1 MTDDVSVP
9 GEMGVDP
16 NVATS
21 MHDLREADFGLKQI
35 KRGDVLTGTILR
47 VSPTEILVDINTKSE
62 GVITGEELDK
72 VSADMLS
79 ELKVGD
85 SVQAYVVNPQD
96 RNGNV
101 ALALTRTQASRDWA
115 EAEELNTTQDVFE
128 GVVAGYNKGGLIV
141 KVGKIRGF
149 VPASQL
155 VSLGRAEEG
164 ADPNNRLMAMV
175 GRKLYLKVIEL
186 DREQNRL
193 ILSERAAQRQVR
205 KIQKEKMLTELK
217 EGDERE
223 GEVISLADFG
233 AFIDLGGADG
243 LVHLSEI
250 TWTPINHP
258 SEVLKPGQK
267 VRVVVLK
274 VDPDHKRVGLS
285 IKRLAQDPWASIE
298 VRYKVGQL
306 VEGEIT
312 KMAKFGAFARIKDDD
327 AIEGLVHVSELS
339 DKRIGHP
346 KEVVKEG
353 QMVTLRVIRIDAGK
367 RRLGLSLKRVAQSD
381 YLDDDW
387 RQALDLA
394 NASEPEAVSL
404 PVDSPP
410 VDSPPADSPPPIHPR
425 RIHLRLSNHRNSYR

>member
-1 MTDDVSVP
+1 MTDDVSMP
-9 GEMGVDP
+9 GEVGVDP
-16 NVATS
+16 HVATS
-21 MHDLREADFGLKQI
+21 MHDLLEADFGLKQI

-115 EAEELNTTQDVFE
+115 EAEELNTSQDVFE

-155 VSLGRAEEG
+155 VSLGKAEEG

-205 KIQKEKMLTELK
+205 KLQKEKMLTELK

-250 TWTPINHP
+250 TWKPINHP
-258 SEVLKPGQK
+258 SEALKPGQK

-387 RQALDLA
+387 RQALDLV
-394 NASEPEAVSL
+394 NASEPETVSPSVDSL

-410 VDSPPADSPPPIHPR
+410 VASLPADSPVAE
-425 RIHLRLSNHRNSYR
+425 

>member
-1 MTDDVSVP
+1 MTDEVNVS

-16 NVATS
+16 NMATS
-21 MHDLREADFGLKQI
+21 MHDLLEADFGLKQI

-62 GVITGEELDK
+62 GVIVGEELEK
-72 VSADMLS
+72 VPADVLA

-85 SVQAYVVNPQD
+85 SVQTYVVNPQD

-155 VSLGRAEEG
+155 VSLGKAEEG
-164 ADPNNRLMAMV
+164 ADPNKRLMAMV

-205 KIQKEKMLTELK
+205 KLQKEKMLTELK

-250 TWTPINHP
+250 TWKPITHP
-258 SEVLKPGQK
+258 SEALKPGQK

-285 IKRLAQDPWASIE
+285 IKRLEKDPWASIE
-298 VRYKVGQL
+298 ERYKVGQL

-327 AIEGLVHVSELS
+327 AIEGLIHVSELS

-353 QMVTLRVIRIDAGK
+353 QMVTLRVIRIDASK

-381 YLDDDW
+381 YMDDDW
-387 RQALDLA
+387 RQALDMA
-394 NASEPEAVSL
+394 NEG
-404 PVDSPP
+404 DG
-410 VDSPPADSPPPIHPR
+410 ADS
-425 RIHLRLSNHRNSYR
+425 SAAE

>member
-1 MTDDVSVP
+1 
-9 GEMGVDP
+9 
-16 NVATS
+16 
-21 MHDLREADFGLKQI
+21 
-35 KRGDVLTGTILR
+35 
-47 VSPTEILVDINTKSE
+47 
-62 GVITGEELDK
+62 
-72 VSADMLS
+72 
-79 ELKVGD
+79 
-85 SVQAYVVNPQD
+85 
-96 RNGNV
+96 
-101 ALALTRTQASRDWA
+101 
-115 EAEELNTTQDVFE
+115 
-128 GVVAGYNKGGLIV
+128 
-141 KVGKIRGF
+141 
-149 VPASQL
+149 
-155 VSLGRAEEG
+155 
-164 ADPNNRLMAMV
+164 MV

-250 TWTPINHP
+250 TWKPINHP
-258 SEVLKPGQK
+258 SEALKPGQK
-267 VRVVVLK
+267 VHVVVLK

-285 IKRLAQDPWASIE
+285 IKRLEKDPWASIE
-298 VRYKVGQL
+298 ERYKVGQL

-327 AIEGLVHVSELS
+327 AIEGLIHVSELS

-353 QMVTLRVIRIDAGK
+353 QMVTLRVIRIDASK

-381 YLDDDW
+381 YMDDDW
-387 RQALDLA
+387 RQALDIV
-394 NASEPEAVSL
+394 NDDE
-404 PVDSPP
+404 
-410 VDSPPADSPPPIHPR
+410 ADSP
-425 RIHLRLSNHRNSYR
+425 SAE

>member
-9 GEMGVDP
+9 GEMGAEP
-16 NVATS
+16 TVATS

-47 VSPTEILVDINTKSE
+47 VSPTEILVDINTKTE

-72 VSADMLS
+72 VQPDVLS

-85 SVQAYVVNPQD
+85 SVQTYVVNPQD

-155 VSLGRAEEG
+155 VSLGKSEEG
-164 ADPNNRLMAMV
+164 ADPNKRLMAMV

-205 KIQKEKMLTELK
+205 KMQKEKMLTELK
-217 EGDERE
+217 EGDERD

-258 SEVLKPGQK
+258 SEALKPGQK

-285 IKRLAQDPWASIE
+285 IKRLEQDPWASIE

-312 KMAKFGAFARIKDDD
+312 KMAKFGAFARITGDD
-327 AIEGLVHVSELS
+327 AIEGLIHVSELS

-353 QMVTLRVIRIDAGK
+353 QMVTLRVIRIDASK

-381 YLDDDW
+381 YMDDDW
-387 RQALDLA
+387 RQALDLV
-394 NASEPEAVSL
+394 NESELE
-404 PVDSPP
+404 
-410 VDSPPADSPPPIHPR
+410 ADSPAAE
-425 RIHLRLSNHRNSYR
+425 

>member
-1 MTDDVSVP
+1 MTDEVNVS

-16 NVATS
+16 SVATS
-21 MHDLREADFGLKQI
+21 MHDLLEADFGLKQI

-47 VSPTEILVDINTKSE
+47 VSSTEILVDINTKSE
-62 GVITGEELDK
+62 GVIVGEELEK
-72 VSADMLS
+72 VPPDVLA

-85 SVQAYVVNPQD
+85 SVQTYVVNPQD

-101 ALALTRTQASRDWA
+101 ALALTRTQASRDWV
-115 EAEELNTTQDVFE
+115 EAEELNTSQDVFE

-155 VSLGRAEEG
+155 VSLGKAEEG
-164 ADPNNRLMAMV
+164 ADPNKRLMAMV

-205 KIQKEKMLTELK
+205 KLQKEKMLTELK

-250 TWTPINHP
+250 TWKPINHP
-258 SEVLKPGQK
+258 SEALKPGQH

-285 IKRLAQDPWASIE
+285 IKRLEKDPWATIE
-298 VRYKVGQL
+298 ERYKVGQL

-327 AIEGLVHVSELS
+327 AIEGLIHVSELS

-353 QMVTLRVIRIDAGK
+353 QMVTLRVIRIDASK

-381 YLDDDW
+381 YMDDDW
-387 RQALDLA
+387 RQALDMV
-394 NASEPEAVSL
+394 NESEPEA
-404 PVDSPP
+404 DSPLT
-410 VDSPPADSPPPIHPR
+410 DSPSTE
-425 RIHLRLSNHRNSYR
+425 

>member
-9 GEMGVDP
+9 GEMGAEP
-16 NVATS
+16 TVATS

-47 VSPTEILVDINTKSE
+47 VSPTEILVDINTKTE

-72 VSADMLS
+72 VQPDVLS

-85 SVQAYVVNPQD
+85 SVQTYVVNPQD

-155 VSLGRAEEG
+155 VSLGKSEEG
-164 ADPNNRLMAMV
+164 ADPNKRLMAMV

-205 KIQKEKMLTELK
+205 KMQKEKMLTELK
-217 EGDERE
+217 EGDERD

-258 SEVLKPGQK
+258 SEALKPGQK

-298 VRYKVGQL
+298 ARYKVGQL

-312 KMAKFGAFARIKDDD
+312 KMAKFGAFARITGDD
-327 AIEGLVHVSELS
+327 AIEGLIHVSELS

-346 KEVVKEG
+346 KEVVKEN

-381 YLDDDW
+381 YMDDDW
-387 RQALDLA
+387 RQALDLV
-394 NASEPEAVSL
+394 NKREPEA
-404 PVDSPP
+404 DSP
-410 VDSPPADSPPPIHPR
+410 AAE
-425 RIHLRLSNHRNSYR
+425 

>member
-1 MTDDVSVP
+1 MTDEVNVS

-16 NVATS
+16 NMATS
-21 MHDLREADFGLKQI
+21 MHDLLEADFGLKQI

-62 GVITGEELDK
+62 GVIVGEELEK
-72 VSADMLS
+72 VPSDVLA

-85 SVQAYVVNPQD
+85 SVQTYVVNPQD

-155 VSLGRAEEG
+155 VSLGKAEEG
-164 ADPNNRLMAMV
+164 ADPNKRLMAMV

-205 KIQKEKMLTELK
+205 KLQKEKMLTELK

-250 TWTPINHP
+250 TWKPITHP
-258 SEVLKPGQK
+258 SEALKPGQH

-285 IKRLAQDPWASIE
+285 IKRLEKDPWASIE
-298 VRYKVGQL
+298 ERYKVGQL

-327 AIEGLVHVSELS
+327 AIEGLIHVSELS

-353 QMVTLRVIRIDAGK
+353 QMVTLRVIRIDASK

-381 YLDDDW
+381 YMDDDW
-387 RQALDLA
+387 RQALDMVNEGDA
-394 NASEPEAVSL
+394 GT
-404 PVDSPP
+404 DS
-410 VDSPPADSPPPIHPR
+410 SAAE
-425 RIHLRLSNHRNSYR
+425 

>member
-1 MTDDVSVP
+1 MTDDVNVS

-21 MHDLREADFGLKQI
+21 MHDLLEADFGLKQI

-47 VSPTEILVDINTKSE
+47 VSPTEVLVDINTKSE
-62 GVITGEELDK
+62 GVIVGEELEK
-72 VSADMLS
+72 VPPDVLA

-85 SVQAYVVNPQD
+85 SVQTYVVNPQD

-101 ALALTRTQASRDWA
+101 ALALTRTQASRDWV
-115 EAEELNTTQDVFE
+115 EAEELNTSQDVFE

-155 VSLGRAEEG
+155 VSLGRAEAG
-164 ADPNNRLMAMV
+164 DDPNKRLMAMV

-250 TWTPINHP
+250 TWKPINHP
-258 SEVLKPGQK
+258 SEALKPGQQ

-274 VDPDHKRVGLS
+274 VDPEHKRVGLS
-285 IKRLAQDPWASIE
+285 IKRLEQDPWATIE
-298 VRYKVGQL
+298 DRYKVGQL

-327 AIEGLVHVSELS
+327 AIEGLIHVSELS

-381 YLDDDW
+381 YMDDDW

-394 NASEPEAVSL
+394 NESEPEPQQAAELQPESE
-404 PVDSPP
+404 PEPQQAAESQSEPEP
-410 VDSPPADSPPPIHPR
+410 RAAAESEQTTAD
-425 RIHLRLSNHRNSYR
+425 

>member
-1 MTDDVSVP
+1 MTDDVKMP
-9 GEMGVDP
+9 GEMGSDA
-16 NVATS
+16 NNATS
-21 MHDLREADFGLKQI
+21 MQDLLEADLGLKEI

-47 VSPTEILVDINTKSE
+47 VSSNEILVDINTKSE
-62 GVITGEELDK
+62 GVISGEELEK
-72 VSADMLS
+72 VPADVLS

-85 SVQAYVVNPQD
+85 SVQTYVVSTSGHD
-96 RNGNV
+96 GNV
-101 ALALTRTQASRDWA
+101 VLALTRTQASRDWQ
-115 EAEELNTTQDVFE
+115 EAEDLNTKQDIFE
-128 GVVAGYNKGGLIV
+128 GTVAGYNKGGLIV

-155 VSLGRAEEG
+155 VSLPKAEEG
-164 ADPNNRLMAMV
+164 SDASKQLAGMV
-175 GRKLYLKVIEL
+175 GKKLYLKVIEL

-205 KIQKEKMLTELK
+205 KMQKDKMLSELK

-250 TWTPINHP
+250 TWKPINHP
-258 SEVLKPGQK
+258 SEALKVGQK
-267 VRVVVLK
+267 VKVTVLK
-274 VDPDHKRVGLS
+274 VDPEHKRVGLS
-285 IKRLAQDPWASIE
+285 IKRLEQDPWSSIE
-298 VRYKVGQL
+298 TRYKVGQL

-312 KMAKFGAFARIKDDD
+312 KMAKFGAFARIKGDD
-327 AIEGLVHVSELS
+327 AIEGLIHVSELS
-339 DKRIGHP
+339 DKRVGHP

-381 YLDDDW
+381 YMDDDW
-387 RQALDLA
+387 RQALDVA
-394 NASEPEAVSL
+394 NEGDAADEPQG
-404 PVDSPP
+404 
-410 VDSPPADSPPPIHPR
+410 
-425 RIHLRLSNHRNSYR
+425 